1 MSAPGRSAAAD
12 QRPSVLWVGAL
23 VLAAAA
29 TAILVLSNDSRVL
42 KLGLVAALWAALLG
56 AFGVA
61 KLRAKAADA
70 AEREA
75 ERQRVYEIELEREIA
90 ARREFEATAEAEAR
104 RTAAAES
111 DAEIQA
117 LKAELRALRENLEK
131 MLGGDVL
138 FERVALRA
146 ESTRVRSLPERP
158 AATGEQPRFMSG
170 DTGAHPRII
179 QQTDGSGRQLPAG
192 YQGQV
197 EPPAPNEQVLPRT
210 PVEQPP
216 PRPSKP
222 RKSRPQQGRPA
233 PRQAAD
239 TRKQR
244 PAQTGNQGAWPES
257 TSDRLRPVQPEQAA
271 AQAVP
276 DTAHARPA
284 SPPQQPPPSSP
295 RQPSRTRPRTPL
307 SRPLRRRPSPTPATP
322 SAARRPG
329 RSRRA
334 RTPRAPPSSTCSRPT
349 ATPTRS
355 RNRSAAAVAAPDSA
369 APHRFRRQERV
380 ETPIPRP
387 VQR

>member
-61 KLRAKAADA
+61 KLRGKATEA

-104 RTAAAES
+104 RSAAAES

-158 AATGEQPRFMSG
+158 ATGEQPRFMSG
-170 DTGAHPRII
+170 DTGAQPRII
-179 QQTDGSGRQLPAG
+179 QQTDGRGRQLPVG

-197 EPPAPNEQVLPRT
+197 EHPEPNEPVLHRT
-210 PVEQPP
+210 PVEQPS
-216 PRPSKP
+216 RPAKP

-239 TRKQR
+239 ARRQR
-244 PAQTGNQGAWPES
+244 PAQTGAQGAWPES
-257 TSDRLRPVQPEQAA
+257 TSDRLRPVQPEQAPAPQA
-271 AQAVP
+271 AAP
-276 DTAHARPA
+276 DAAPARP
-284 SPPQQPPPSSP
+284 
-295 RQPSRTRPRTPL
+295 
-307 SRPLRRRPSPTPATP
+307 
-322 SAARRPG
+322 
-329 RSRRA
+329 
-334 RTPRAPPSSTCSRPT
+334 PRAPEQSRPEQPQAAQPYPAGPDPAAPHT
-349 ATPTRS
+349 AAQPAPAPRAEPEAADDSAERRTPTRQVEAGAHTEGTS
-355 RNRSAAAVAAPDSA
+355 VTDLLAAYGDSGGK
-369 APHRFRRQERV
+369 PESKRRR
-380 ETPIPRP
+380 R
-387 VQR
+387 RRG